1 MAKHTILIEDLRSSL
16 EVADAKLRNEGQAA
30 IDLRA
35 ELERKG
41 EEIIR
46 LRREITEAENSQKS
60 AEREARE
67 AKLREDRALS
77 SLRAEEGAKLAAQT
91 EVKNVEKRLLAL
103 RRAHQ
108 ESLYGRAVS

>member
-1 MAKHTILIEDLRSSL
+1 MIEDLRSSL
-16 EVADAKLRNEGQAA
+16 EVAEAKLRNEAMSAVDQ
-30 IDLRA
+30 RA
-35 ELERKG
+35 ELDRRG
-41 EEIIR
+41 EEVLR
-46 LRREITEAENSQKS
+46 LRRAVADADGAQKS

-77 SLRAEEGAKLAAQT
+77 SLRAEEGAKLAAQE

>member
-1 MAKHTILIEDLRSSL
+1 MIEKLRSTL
-16 EVADAKLRNEGQAA
+16 EASEANLRNERASSGDQRAELDRMGEEVLRLRRAVADAGNAHKL
-30 IDLRA
+30 
-35 ELERKG
+35 
-41 EEIIR
+41 
-46 LRREITEAENSQKS
+46 

-77 SLRAEEGAKLAAQT
+77 SLRTEEGAKLAALD